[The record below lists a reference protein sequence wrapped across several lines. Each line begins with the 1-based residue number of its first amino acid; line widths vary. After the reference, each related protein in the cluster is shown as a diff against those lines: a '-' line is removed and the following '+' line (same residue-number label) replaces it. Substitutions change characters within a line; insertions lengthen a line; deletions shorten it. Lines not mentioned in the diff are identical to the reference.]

1 MSEKKNI
8 FKEVEERQSLYER
21 EIKKL
26 REKFNMPDD
35 SEPDWQEVCNKGLSW
50 EETKQVIGV
59 LLEIEPG
66 EYGKNYIIEVNPGN
80 MATLYGT
87 TVLDRKM
94 KSVNV
99 GEIVR
104 ITYLGEKEGKKG
116 KYKDFKVEV
125 KK

>member
-1 MSEKKNI
+1 MEDKYKVALKEMEKIKERLGISEEPTNKDW
-8 FKEVEERQSLYER
+8 V
-21 EIKKL
+21 EIKDKCKTL
-26 REKFNMPDD
+26 DMPGDNV
-35 SEPDWQEVCNKGLSW
+35 S
-50 EETKQVIGV
+50 GV
-59 LLEIEPG
+59 LIDVEKG
-66 EYGKNYIIEVNPGN
+66 EYNNKNYSIEISPTNIV
-80 MATLYGT
+80 TLFGT

-94 KSVNV
+94 KQVLV